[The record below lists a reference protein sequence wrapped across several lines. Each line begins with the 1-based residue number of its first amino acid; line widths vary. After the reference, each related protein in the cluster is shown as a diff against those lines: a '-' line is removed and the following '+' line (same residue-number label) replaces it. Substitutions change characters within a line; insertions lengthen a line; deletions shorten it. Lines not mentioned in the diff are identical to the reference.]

1 MNIIYL
7 ILFFSLIPLTDFLLK
22 NIQLSNLCDND
33 NDNNKNKNKNKK
45 QSISS
50 YLKEV
55 LMNREDIYFMLIFL
69 IWLIIFIIILCSKY

>member
-7 ILFFSLIPLTDFLLK
+7 FLFFSLIPLTDFFLK
-22 NIQLSNLCDND
+22 NIKLPDVFN
-33 NDNNKNKNKNKK
+33 NNKRK

-50 YLKEV
+50 YVKEV

-69 IWLIIFIIILCSKY
+69 LWLIILTIILCSK

>member
-1 MNIIYL
+1 MSFIYL
-7 ILFFSLIPLTDFLLK
+7 VLFFSIIPLTDFLLK
-22 NIQLSNLCDND
+22 NIQISNVSNNND
-33 NDNNKNKNKNKK
+33 KNKK

-69 IWLIIFIIILCSKY
+69 TWLIIFTIILCNKY

>member
-1 MNIIYL
+1 MSFIYL
-7 ILFFSLIPLTDFLLK
+7 VLFFSIIPLTDFLLK
-22 NIQLSNLCDND
+22 NIQISNVSNNND
-33 NDNNKNKNKNKK
+33 KNKK

-69 IWLIIFIIILCSKY
+69 ISLIIFIIILCSKF

>member
-7 ILFFSLIPLTDFLLK
+7 FLFFSLIPLTDFFLK
-22 NIQLSNLCDND
+22 NIKLPDVFN
-33 NDNNKNKNKNKK
+33 NNKRK

-50 YLKEV
+50 YVKEV

-69 IWLIIFIIILCSKY
+69 LWLIIFIIILCSK

>member
-7 ILFFSLIPLTDFLLK
+7 ILFFLLIPLTDFLLK

-33 NDNNKNKNKNKK
+33 KNKNKK

-69 IWLIIFIIILCSKY
+69 LWLIIFIIILYNKY